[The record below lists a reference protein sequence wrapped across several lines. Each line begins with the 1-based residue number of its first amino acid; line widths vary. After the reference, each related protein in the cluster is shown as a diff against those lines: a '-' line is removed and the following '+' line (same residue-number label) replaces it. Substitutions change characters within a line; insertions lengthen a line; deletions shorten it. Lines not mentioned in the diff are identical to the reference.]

1 MMQTDIFRLS
11 VWAGNNIQSKVI
23 IGITQMWQVIIG
35 RPTVS
40 RNQVYASLSGNWL
53 PDGKLWSFLRSSTV
67 RSYE

>member
-11 VWAGNNIQSKVI
+11 VWAGNKIQSKVI

-35 RPTVS
+35 RLTVS

-53 PDGKLWSFLRSSTV
+53 QDGKLWSFLRSSTV
-67 RSYE
+67 RYYE